1 LRLGLAVAEGGVAG
15 AREEE
20 EEAPEAEAEEEEEE
34 EEESEEEEVISS
46 SDMLA
51 MRCWCQYLYF
61 CSSRPHT
68 LVA

>member
-1 LRLGLAVAEGGVAG
+1 VAG

-20 EEAPEAEAEEEEEE
+20 EEEAEAEEAEEEEENL
-34 EEESEEEEVISS
+34 EVSSS